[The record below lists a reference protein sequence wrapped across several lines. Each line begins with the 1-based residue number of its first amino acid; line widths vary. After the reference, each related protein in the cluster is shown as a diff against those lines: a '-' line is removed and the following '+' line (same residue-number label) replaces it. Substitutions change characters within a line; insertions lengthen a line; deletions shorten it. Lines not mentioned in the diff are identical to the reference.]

1 MGTERPNMVG
11 RTLEQIVQLADLTG
25 EVAIVTGA
33 TRGIGRETALALAK
47 LGCNVVVA
55 AKTTEPQP
63 TLPGTI
69 HTVAAEV
76 EALGVKGLACRV
88 DLRDIDSIQQ
98 CVEDTM
104 AAFGRIDI
112 LINNASALWW
122 QDIMDTPIKKYD
134 LITSINARG
143 TFFMTQACLPHM
155 KAGGFGRIVNTSPPI
170 TLNTMGG
177 HTAYNISKFGMTM
190 VALGVSQEHGP
201 DSGITANTLWPA
213 TVVESYASIMSDS
226 VLAIISEDSTFSGN
240 QLIDDTYLLSRGF
253 TQEDLI
259 QYRYDPNVEPP
270 RALDPT
276 TPISEEYT
284 KDYKDMA
291 KRGDVRQLD
300 TDMAKSDYKKFNP
313 KSKL

>member
-1 MGTERPNMVG
+1 MGTHRRPNMVG

-25 EVAIVTGA
+25 KVAIVTGA

-47 LGCNVVVA
+47 LGCNIVVA
-55 AKTTEPQP
+55 AKTTEAQP

-69 HTVAAEV
+69 QKCAA
-76 EALGVKGLACRV
+76 
-88 DLRDIDSIQQ
+88 
-98 CVEDTM
+98 DTM
-104 AAFGRIDI
+104 EAFGRIDI

-122 QDIMDTPIKKYD
+122 QDIMDTPVKKYD

-201 DSGITANTLWPA
+201 ESGITANPLWPA
-213 TVVESYASIMSDS
+213 TVVESYASINFKLGDPEMWRKASIMSDS
-226 VLAIISEDSTFSGN
+226 VLAIISEDSTFSGH
-240 QLIDDTYLLSRGF
+240 QLIDDTYLLTRGY
-253 TQEDLI
+253 TQEDLV

-276 TPISEEYT
+276 GKDDKYT
-284 KDYKDMA
+284 QNYKDMA
-291 KRGDVRQLD
+291 KRGDVRSLD
-300 TDMAKSDYKKFNP
+300 KDISKSDYKKFNP

>member
-1 MGTERPNMVG
+1 
-11 RTLEQIVQLADLTG
+11 
-25 EVAIVTGA
+25 
-33 TRGIGRETALALAK
+33 
-47 LGCNVVVA
+47 
-55 AKTTEPQP
+55 
-63 TLPGTI
+63 
-69 HTVAAEV
+69 
-76 EALGVKGLACRV
+76 
-88 DLRDIDSIQQ
+88 
-98 CVEDTM
+98 
-104 AAFGRIDI
+104 
-112 LINNASALWW
+112 
-122 QDIMDTPIKKYD
+122 
-134 LITSINARG
+134 
-143 TFFMTQACLPHM
+143 
-155 KAGGFGRIVNTSPPI
+155 
-170 TLNTMGG
+170 
-177 HTAYNISKFGMTM
+177 MTM

-213 TVVESYASIMSDS
+213 TVVESYASINFKLGDPELWRKASIMSDS

>member
-25 EVAIVTGA
+25 KVAIVTGA

-201 DSGITANTLWPA
+201 ESASQPTLCGPPLWSRATHRSTSNWATQRCGARHQSCQTVYWRLCPKTAH
-213 TVVESYASIMSDS
+213 S
-226 VLAIISEDSTFSGN
+226 
-240 QLIDDTYLLSRGF
+240 
-253 TQEDLI
+253 
-259 QYRYDPNVEPP
+259 
-270 RALDPT
+270 
-276 TPISEEYT
+276 
-284 KDYKDMA
+284 
-291 KRGDVRQLD
+291 LD
-300 TDMAKSDYKKFNP
+300 TS
-313 KSKL
+313 